1 MDSRLHAARVA
12 GGGETAEVN
21 DLAEKQMEFGEA
33 FTDYANTLS
42 KMSKGTVKADPVEFM
57 KIAAFYKAII
67 HPGLE
72 KALKEM
78 WE

>member
-1 MDSRLHAARVA
+1 M
-12 GGGETAEVN
+12 
-21 DLAEKQMEFGEA
+21 AEKNELEFGEA
-33 FTDYANTLS
+33 FADYADTLS

-72 KALKEM
+72 KALKEI